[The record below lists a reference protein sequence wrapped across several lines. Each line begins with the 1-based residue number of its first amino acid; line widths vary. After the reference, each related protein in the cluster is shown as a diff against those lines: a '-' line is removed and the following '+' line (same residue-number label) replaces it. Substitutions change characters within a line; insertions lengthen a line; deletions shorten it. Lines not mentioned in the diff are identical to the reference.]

1 MPWRVGHAQRG
12 RLLVHA
18 AHEHVAVGH
27 ECHRLA
33 VGAGEC
39 FGDVLV
45 HLAHLHRVG
54 LVCAG
59 VDHQCLRLGVG
70 LGQIQPVQLRAARE
84 EHRLAIGAHV
94 EGGHVVGECGQLRA
108 AGLDRVLQRLAV
120 QVHRAVTVGE
130 VQVRIGAQPLSLA
143 VVAHPTGEALERL
156 LGRLAW
162 RVGPH
167 IACIRAVVA
176 ATQPA
181 VATALEQHHAVG
193 VGGGAR
199 AEGVVHAC
207 KRAAFDRNLIRAH
220 RAVQIAFARA
230 VHHHHWLA
238 VRAGAKTTQQHGT
251 VTEGELTRLAAGGG
265 HGPDVARTFARTLE
279 HQRRSIAR
287 EDGAKVIA
295 RIRGQSHGFATGR
308 GRAPQVAAP
317 TEHHAGAIRAGR
329 WITRQFHR
337 GGDGVG
343 GEQGQ
348 QEGGGGHAGFLWSS
362 RDSQKGSDVRRCVRC
377 VPTACDRDS

>member
-1 MPWRVGHAQRG
+1 MPRRAGHAHNR

-33 VGAGEC
+33 VGTGLC
-39 FGDVLV
+39 LGDVLV

-70 LGQIQPVQLRAARE
+70 LGQIQSIQLRAARQ
-84 EHRLAIGAHV
+84 EHGVSVGAHV
-94 EGGHVVGECGQLRA
+94 EGGHVIGEGGQLRA
-108 AGLDRVLQRLAV
+108 AGLDRVLQCLAI
-120 QVHRAVTVGE
+120 QVHRTVTVGE
-130 VQVRIGAQPLSLA
+130 VQVRIVAQPLSLA
-143 VVAHPTGEALERL
+143 VVAHPAGESLERL
-156 LGRLAW
+156 LRRLAW
-162 RVGPH
+162 REAPH
-167 IACIRAVVA
+167 IACIGAVVA

-181 VATALEQHHAVG
+181 VAAALEQHHAVG

-199 AEGVVHAC
+199 AEGVMHAR
-207 KRAAFDRNLIRAH
+207 KRAAFKGNLVGAH
-220 RAVQIAFARA
+220 GAVQVAFARSI
-230 VHHHHWLA
+230 HHHHRLA
-238 VRAGAKTTQQHGT
+238 VGAGSKTTQQHGT
-251 VTEGELTRLAAGGG
+251 VAEGELARLAARRG

-295 RIRGQSHGFATGR
+295 RIRGQSHGFATGC

-317 TEHHAGAIRAGR
+317 TEHHAGAIGTGSRIA
-329 WITRQFHR
+329 RQFHR
-337 GGDGVG
+337 GGHGVG

-348 QEGGGGHAGFLWSS
+348 QKGGGGHA
-362 RDSQKGSDVRRCVRC
+362 
-377 VPTACDRDS
+377 